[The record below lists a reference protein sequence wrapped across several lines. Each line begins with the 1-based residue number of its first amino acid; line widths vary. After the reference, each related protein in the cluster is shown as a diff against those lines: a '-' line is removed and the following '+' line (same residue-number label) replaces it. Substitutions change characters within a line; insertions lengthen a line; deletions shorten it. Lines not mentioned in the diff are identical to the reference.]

1 MPPFLYPD
9 SGKGGGFRRQI
20 VNSEDVDMFS
30 RRDFLQW
37 SAVVAATTGYAGGL
51 TRVAAQQRL
60 TQDDL
65 LKFDAKGKVTLLH
78 FTDVHAQLKPL
89 YFRPPSENFGVGAFE
104 GVPPHLVGEA
114 FLKHFNIP
122 AGSPL
127 AYAHTMVDYVNLAR
141 TYGKLGGLDRTATLV
156 KAIRAERGD
165 DSVLFLDGGDTWQG
179 SYTSLKTNG
188 QDMVD
193 CMKLLKPDAMVGHWE
208 FTFGE
213 DRVLELIDEM
223 GYPFLASNIF
233 DTEWDEPV
241 FEHTAFYEK
250 GGHKVAVIGQAMPY
264 TPIANPRWMFPEWS
278 FGIRPDVLQANVDEA
293 RAAGAEI
300 VVLLSHNGFD
310 VDQKL
315 PTVVSGIDVILTGH
329 THDAVPEAIKI
340 GKTLVLSSGSHG
352 KYLGRVDLEVK
363 NGEVVDY
370 NSTLIPVFSDVITPD
385 PEMAAKI
392 DEVRAPYE
400 AECNRMLAKTEGL
413 LYRRG
418 NFNGTWDDLICQGL
432 IEERDAELS
441 FSPGFR
447 WGTTL
452 LPGQNITVDDL
463 YTQTSMSYPSVYRLE
478 FSGAQI
484 KEILEDVCDNL
495 FNKDPFFQQGGD
507 MVRVG
512 GMGYTCA
519 PKENIGN
526 RITDMTMLKTGEP
539 IDPARNY
546 VVAGWASVN
555 EGVEGPAV
563 YDLMENYITR
573 LGVVNMPKN
582 DAVKVVGM

>member
-1 MPPFLYPD
+1 
-9 SGKGGGFRRQI
+9 
-20 VNSEDVDMFS
+20 MFS
-30 RRDFLQW
+30 RREFLQW
-37 SAVVAATTGYAGGL
+37 AAVTTAATGYMGSL

-65 LKFDAKGKVTLLH
+65 LKFDSKGSITLLH
-78 FTDVHAQLKPL
+78 FTDVHAQLKPV
-89 YFRPPSENFGVGAFE
+89 YFRPPSENYGVGAFE
-104 GVPPHLVGEA
+104 GIPPHLVGEE
-114 FLKHFNIP
+114 FLSHFGIKR
-122 AGSPL
+122 GSPL
-127 AYAHTMVDYVNLAR
+127 AYAHTMVDYVDMAR
-141 TYGKLGGLDRTATLV
+141 TYGRLGGLDRTATLV

-165 DSVLFLDGGDTWQG
+165 SNVLFLDGGDTWQG

-193 CMKLLKPDAMVGHWE
+193 CMKLLKPNAMVGHWE

-213 DRVLELIDEM
+213 DRVKEIVDDL
-223 GYPFLASNIF
+223 GYPFLASNVF

-241 FEHTAFYEK
+241 FEHTAFYEA

-264 TPIANPRWMFPEWS
+264 TPIANPRWMIPNWS
-278 FGIRPDVLQANVDEA
+278 FGIRPEVIQANVDAA
-293 RAAGAEI
+293 REAGAAV

-315 PTVVSGIDVILTGH
+315 ATVVNGIDVILTGH

-340 GKTLVLSSGSHG
+340 GNTLLLSSGSHG

-363 NGEVVDY
+363 DGRVTDY
-370 NSTLIPVFSDVITPD
+370 NSALIPVFSDVIDPD

-400 AECNRMLAKTEGL
+400 AECNRVIGKTSGL

-418 NFNGTWDDLICQGL
+418 NFNGTWDDLICQG
-432 IEERDAELS
+432 IMEERDAELA

-452 LPGQNITVDDL
+452 LPGDDITIDDL
-463 YTQTSMSYPSVYRLE
+463 YNQTSMNYPSVYRLE
-478 FSGAQI
+478 FTGTQI

-512 GMGYTCA
+512 GMAYSCA
-519 PKENIGN
+519 PKESIGN
-526 RITDMTMLKTGEP
+526 RISNMTMIKTGEP
-539 IDPARNY
+539 IEADRSY

-573 LGVVNMPKN
+573 HKVIDIPRN
-582 DAVKVVGM
+582 DTVKVIGMN